1 MNLLLCPSNKM
12 GWRVAPSTGA
22 ERRLWVLA
30 GQEHYAPTSS
40 ASLRSAPLEGATPH
54 YCLGKLLRMML
65 LSVMG
70 LIFLGGCQP
79 CPEKFVS
86 TETLVDEYNANASR
100 VPRLW
105 ARARIR
111 VTLSDEK
118 GRSVSW
124 GSTSPLA
131 SGNAILLLD
140 KGDNPSE
147 PTDFVLIGREITD
160 LFRVGTDSAG
170 GLYYCWANLGDKGGA
185 WFGRTKYAGAPGVKA
200 IPLDPLQL
208 LEILGVTELPKV
220 RAGAMPA
227 VVMTLQNKPPDD
239 CAYVVRYLKPQPIS
253 GHLKIWREVY
263 FRWSNTEQRR
273 PYQIK
278 LYDADGLCRVVAKVA
293 DYKPID
299 TDTDGEGPI
308 MPTDIRITFPAIKN
322 VQTASSLHM
331 RLSEMSTTRR
341 FSKKVFD
348 FQSHLPPGIT
358 NPVQVDAE
366 CENK

>member
-1 MNLLLCPSNKM
+1 MN
-12 GWRVAPSTGA
+12 R
-22 ERRLWVLA
+22 
-30 GQEHYAPTSS
+30 
-40 ASLRSAPLEGATPH
+40 
-54 YCLGKLLRMML
+54 RMML
-65 LSVMG
+65 LSIAG

-86 TETLVDEYNANASR
+86 LETLVADYNANASQ
-100 VPRLW
+100 VPKLW

-111 VTLSDEK
+111 VTLGWSF
-118 GRSVSW
+118 SW

-131 SGNAILLLD
+131 PGNAILLLD

-147 PTDFVLIGREITD
+147 PVDFVIIGKEIVE
-160 LFRVGTDSAG
+160 LFRVGTDSTD
-170 GLYYCWANLGDKGGA
+170 GLYYCWAIKVGA
-185 WFGRTKYAGAPGVKA
+185 WFGRTKFAGAPGVKA

-208 LEILGVTELPKV
+208 LEILGVTELPAI

-227 VVMTLQNKPPDD
+227 VVMTLQNTPGD

-263 FRWSNTEQRR
+263 FRWSDTKPHR

-293 DYKPID
+293 DYKPIA
-299 TDTDGEGPI
+299 TDTDSDGEDDGPI

-331 RLSEMSTTRR
+331 RLSEMTTTKVLPSR
-341 FSKKVFD
+341 KVFD
-348 FQSHLPPGIT
+348 FRSHLPTNIT
-358 NPVQVDAE
+358 NPVQVDAN